1 MDSDVKK
8 NSCVV
13 FSFEENGTEV
23 WKMNVIFWLSL
34 HLNKI
39 VCFVFIHCA
48 HVCECIA
55 ITSKIQLQAY
65 KMFTIMDMELYVT
78 YYYANRREKNTFYNF
93 QVT

>member
-65 KMFTIMDMELYVT
+65 KMFTSSCWLLLLSIYT
-78 YYYANRREKNTFYNF
+78 YKLWIWNCM
-93 QVT
+93 